1 MKRALLSL
9 ILLGTGGCSS
19 AETSSGNTTGGTANG
34 GNTAT
39 NTAGTAGTA
48 GSATTGSGGTAGSP
62 QGGAAGAV
70 SGGTGGASTSGAGG
84 TSAGNGGSGGTSG
97 GASGAAGNAGAG
109 GAPVELPPFSFFVAS
124 IEAMHMLSGNEK
136 GFGGDLRFGQADGLS
151 GADEICR
158 QTAEMGMEGAGQK
171 EWRAFLSTTA
181 GGTNDGP
188 VHAIDRIGEG
198 PWYDR
203 LGRLVAMN
211 KTDLAQPRPVGAH
224 EVIVDDL
231 PNEHGIP
238 NGYPVPGGPRV
249 DNHHVL
255 TGSDAQGMLYS
266 TNMGDTCNDWTSSE
280 GGTGIPRCGASWPRS
295 EGDSWI
301 SYRDPGGCA
310 PGYNLVEG
318 ADPSPEDA
326 LAVGS
331 YGGYGA
337 IYCFSLTP

>member
-1 MKRALLSL
+1 MR
-9 ILLGTGGCSS
+9 
-19 AETSSGNTTGGTANG
+19 
-34 GNTAT
+34 
-39 NTAGTAGTA
+39 
-48 GSATTGSGGTAGSP
+48 
-62 QGGAAGAV
+62 
-70 SGGTGGASTSGAGG
+70 
-84 TSAGNGGSGGTSG
+84 
-97 GASGAAGNAGAG
+97 
-109 GAPVELPPFSFFVAS
+109 
-124 IEAMHMLSGNEK
+124 MLSGSEK

-171 EWRAFLSTTA
+171 EWRAFLSTTT
-181 GGTNDGP
+181 GGPANGP
-188 VHAIDRIGEG
+188 IHAIDRIGQG

-211 KTDLAQPRPVGAH
+211 LEDLAQPRPVGGH

-249 DNHHVL
+249 DNHHIL

-266 TNMGDTCNDWTSSE
+266 TDMGDTCNNWTSSE

-295 EGDSWI
+295 DGDSWI

-318 ADPSPEDA
+318 ADPAPEDA

-331 YGGYGA
+331 YGGYGG